1 MFEVTETAAIGN
13 LQKASKV
20 LGKLQNLGCKTALD
34 DFGIG
39 YSSFAYLK
47 ELPIDVVKTDGSF
60 VKDSATDT
68 LHYAMVRS
76 INDIAHE
83 MKKKTVAEF
92 VEDESV
98 LSVLKEL
105 GVDYGQG
112 YHLGKPELINDFSAG
127 EEDPESQ
134 KIA

>member
-1 MFEVTETAAIGN
+1 M
-13 LQKASKV
+13 
-20 LGKLQNLGCKTALD
+20 D